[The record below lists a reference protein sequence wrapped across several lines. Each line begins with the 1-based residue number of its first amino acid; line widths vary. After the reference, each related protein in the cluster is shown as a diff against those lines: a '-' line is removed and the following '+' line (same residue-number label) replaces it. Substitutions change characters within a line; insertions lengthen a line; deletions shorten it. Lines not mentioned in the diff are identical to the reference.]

1 MLRIFFIRRD
11 LIRMFPLYDRG
22 QLSWLMLLE
31 FAIRILLA
39 MGCGTV
45 IGYERSRRFKG
56 AGLRTHVIVC
66 VASALI
72 MVVSKYGFTDLVNAA
87 GEYFP
92 GTRGADPAR
101 LAAQVVS
108 GISFLG
114 AGVIFKNKA
123 SVSGLTTAAGLWA
136 TAGIGLSIGGGM
148 YILGVFTTIM
158 IALFQLLLHKFKIGA
173 ESMPLYQISFTVLQ
187 SKEFQ
192 SALDEQL
199 KEWAIHLVDMKM
211 SKKDNGKVT
220 YDLSL
225 RASYRLGT
233 KEILGFFNQREDVE
247 KVSVVMP

>member
-1 MLRIFFIRRD
+1 MFSLYTSDRI
-11 LIRMFPLYDRG
+11 
-22 QLSWLMLLE
+22 SWMMLLE
-31 FAIRILLA
+31 FALRILLA
-39 MGCGTV
+39 MGSGAV

-66 VASALI
+66 AASALI
-72 MVVSKYGFTDLVNAA
+72 MVISKYGFTDMATSTGVFFE
-87 GEYFP
+87 GVR
-92 GTRGADPAR
+92 GTDPAR
-101 LAAQVVS
+101 LAAQVIS

-114 AGVIFKNKA
+114 AGVIFKNKG

-136 TAGIGLSIGGGM
+136 TSGIGLAIGSGM
-148 YILGVFTTIM
+148 YILGIFTTGM
-158 IALFQLLLHKFKIGA
+158 IALFQYLLHKFKIGA

-187 SKEFQ
+187 SKDFQ
-192 SALDEQL
+192 HALDEQL

-211 SKKDNGKVT
+211 SKKENGKVT

-233 KEILGFFNQREDVE
+233 KEILSFFNSRDDVE

>member
-1 MLRIFFIRRD
+1 
-11 LIRMFPLYDRG
+11 MFPLYASDRIN
-22 QLSWLMLLE
+22 WLMLLE
-31 FAIRILLA
+31 FGLRILLA
-39 MGCGTV
+39 MACGTV

-66 VASALI
+66 AAAALI
-72 MVVSKYGFTDLVNAA
+72 MVISKYGFTDMAVSN
-87 GEYFP
+87 GQFFE
-92 GTRGADPAR
+92 GVRGADPAR

-114 AGVIFKNKA
+114 AGVIFKNKG

-136 TAGIGLSIGGGM
+136 TAGIGLAVGSGM
-148 YILGVFTTIM
+148 YVLGIFTTLM
-158 IALFQLLLHKFKIGA
+158 IALFQLLLHKFKIGS
-173 ESMPLYQISFTVLQ
+173 ESMPLYAISFTVLQ
-187 SKEFQ
+187 SKDFQ
-192 SALDEQL
+192 QALDEQL

-233 KEILGFFNQREDVE
+233 KEILAFFNNREDVE
-247 KVSVVMP
+247 KVSVIMP